1 MKYLAKLGLLVA
13 TFIFGFYCHIFF
25 SAPEIE
31 YVQQAEPLTLSQHKP
46 EQTKEIYKSALAG
59 NAQAQYDLGQHL
71 LLIDAKP
78 AAYLWLKR
86 AAHQGVVA
94 AQVEMSHYY
103 LKRYS
108 NVSDQENAMHWAEL
122 AAMNGS
128 SEGMYLLGQLF
139 LDKAQFS
146 LAADWFKQSAES
158 GNVDAMYQL
167 AQIFRYCECQLMDDA
182 IAAHWF
188 NQAARN
194 GHAPAMMAIAT
205 IVAEQSDIDFMMPN
219 EVDELQFL
227 YTTAAKQWHPK
238 AQQALADLLSDTDHD
253 PVMAYVWQSVVQQN
267 SQNTP
272 ELSGINMNQLQRILP
287 LTERYIEQYTVPDN
301 GATF

>member
-13 TFIFGFYCHIFF
+13 TFTFGFYCQIFF

-31 YVQQAEPLTLSQHKP
+31 YAEQSQPLTLSQHKP
-46 EQTKEIYKSALAG
+46 EQTQEIYKSALAG
-59 NAQAQYDLGQHL
+59 NAQAQYELGQHL

-86 AAHQGVVA
+86 AANQGVVA
-94 AQVEMSHYY
+94 AQVEMSQFF
-103 LKRYS
+103 LKRYQD
-108 NVSDQENAMHWAEL
+108 VKDQEKAMYWAEL

-128 SEGMYLLGQLF
+128 QDGMYLLGQIF
-139 LDKAQFS
+139 LDQSQYS
-146 LAADWFKQSAES
+146 LAVDWFNKSAEA
-158 GNVDAMYQL
+158 GNISAMYQL
-167 AQIFRYCECQLMDDA
+167 AQIYRLCECSLADDA
-182 IAAHWF
+182 LAAHWF

-205 IVAEQSDIDFMMPN
+205 IVTEQTDVDFMMPN

-238 AQQALADLLSDTDHD
+238 AQLALVELLTETDHD
-253 PVMAYVWQSVVQQN
+253 PVMAYVWQSVVNQKN
-267 SQNTP
+267 ANPP
-272 ELSGINMNQLQRILP
+272 ELSSVNMNQLQRILP
-287 LTERYIEQYTVPDN
+287 LTDRYIEQYSLPTNV
-301 GATF
+301 GLY